1 MRANNSDENILIDAN
16 HVKIDKKIYN
26 KVAFV
31 FYKDWMKRKMKID
44 STLKLQEFYTVLTK
58 ESFIFLVKR
67 NKEND
72 KFRQYINVYNIFCEN
87 VRSLIK

>member
-1 MRANNSDENILIDAN
+1 
-16 HVKIDKKIYN
+16 
-26 KVAFV
+26 
-31 FYKDWMKRKMKID
+31 MKRKMKID

-58 ESFIFLVKR
+58 ENFVKQ

-72 KFRQYINVYNIFCEN
+72 KFRQYINVNNIFCEN